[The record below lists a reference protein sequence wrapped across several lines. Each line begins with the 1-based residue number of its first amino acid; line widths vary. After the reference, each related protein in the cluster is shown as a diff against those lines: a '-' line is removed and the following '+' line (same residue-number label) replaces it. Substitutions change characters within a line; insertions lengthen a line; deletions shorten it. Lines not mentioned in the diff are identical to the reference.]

1 MFIDEVL
8 IRAIGGKGGD
18 GAVSFF
24 PMRHGPNGGPGGN
37 GGSVFVQGDKQMIDL
52 HKHAGTKVYKGSRG
66 EIGRSFRKN
75 GSDGEDKVIKVPLS
89 TLVRDTVTG
98 YEFEVMD
105 DETVHLLSRG
115 GRGGRGNM
123 SFATPTH
130 QVPYENEPGEAGEEK
145 TFRMILKLI
154 ADFGLIGLPNAG
166 KSSLLNE
173 LTSAQVKTAMYAFT
187 TLEPNLGVFEDKV
200 IADIPGLIEGAS
212 QGKGLGFKFLKHVE
226 KVPVI
231 IHCIASDSLDIE
243 KDYQTVH
250 QELASYNAEIAKK
263 EKIIL
268 LTKTDLI
275 DRKTEK
281 ELITLLQKFQK
292 IVLPV
297 SIYNPEEYEALR
309 EFMRSSQ
316 Q

>member
-1 MFIDEVL
+1 MFIDEVT
-8 IRAIGGKGGD
+8 IEAIGGRGGD

-24 PMRHGPNGGPGGN
+24 PMRRGPNGGPGGN
-37 GGSVFVQGDKQMIDL
+37 GGSVFVKGDKQMADL
-52 HKHAGTKVYKGSRG
+52 HKHAGSKVYKGTPG
-66 EIGRSFRKN
+66 QKGQSFRKN
-75 GSDGEDKVIKVPLS
+75 GSDGEDLTLSVPIGTFLEDIS
-89 TLVRDTVTG
+89 TG
-98 YEFEVMD
+98 YTIEIT
-105 DETVHLLSRG
+105 DEDTTRLLARG
-115 GRGGRGNM
+115 GRGGKGNM

-130 QVPYENEPGEAGEEK
+130 QVPQEFEFGDPGQQK
-145 TFRMILKLI
+145 KYKVVLKLI

-187 TLEPNLGVFEDKV
+187 TLEPNLGVFEDMV

-226 KVPVI
+226 KVPII
-231 IHCIASDSLDIE
+231 IHCIASDSQDIE

-250 QELASYNAEIAKK
+250 QELATYNAELAKK

-275 DRKTEK
+275 DRKKEK
-281 ELITLLQKFQK
+281 ELITRLKKFQK

-297 SIYNPEEYEALR
+297 SIYNPDEYEALR
-309 EFMRSSQ
+309 AFMRSSQ
-316 Q
+316 L